1 MIRNITK
8 EFAHF
13 LKEEKAYS
21 NFIVNVKNEKLQKK
35 IPSAFY
41 FDWKETKQGFEYWYN
56 LYSNFFFK
64 IQTDMLSKAD
74 KN

>member
-1 MIRNITK
+1 MTQNITK

-21 NFIVNVKNEKLQKK
+21 NFISNVKNKKLQNT
-35 IPSAFY
+35 SAFY

-56 LYSNFFFK
+56 LYSNFFLK
-64 IQTDMLSKAD
+64 IQTDMVSKIYE
-74 KN
+74 N